1 MKNFIF
7 KILII
12 ILAFFFTYHITI
24 GPQIQYFK
32 NKIDSLYKYKNKNE
46 RENLKKN
53 LRKDLTLA
61 LEKDKILDPEDKILI
76 KKIIKKIQDEL
87 KD

>member
-1 MKNFIF
+1 MKNFII

-12 ILAFFFTYHITI
+12 VLAFFFTYHITI

-46 RENLKKN
+46 RENFKII

>member
-12 ILAFFFTYHITI
+12 VLAFFFTYHITI

-61 LEKDKILDPEDKILI
+61 LEKDKILDPEDKILL